1 MSYKELKRKMG
12 IWPAVVP
19 EGDELTEILRLLFTP
34 EEAELLSSDAFSAP
48 FQDYKTA
55 SMIAQVTGK
64 SLEEV
69 QEILKH
75 LEKRKLVFTFI
86 DENQNTYYSLFP
98 AEPAVIGF
106 FIESSDSE
114 TQSKAAPLFETV
126 FREKVSMGE
135 GTQKDLWGRIIPVKE
150 DIVVI
155 NEVLTFETV
164 QDIMKNARSI
174 SVAAC
179 FCKKK
184 NPCHHPIEVC
194 MAFDEG
200 AEFVVSKGIARFIDY
215 EEALEIL
222 KETEETGLIHISTN
236 TGRGSKFVCNCC
248 TCSCFLLKKLIEVEN
263 PRKFVTSNVI
273 PVVNDDIC
281 VLCEK
286 CVDICPFDAYSLQK
300 DHIHFDKNRCVG
312 CGLCSHHCLAHA
324 ITMEPD
330 VVIAQKSL

>member
-1 MSYKELKRKMG
+1 MG

-34 EEAELLSSDAFSAP
+34 EEAEILSSDAFSAP

-55 SMIAQVTGK
+55 PMIAQVTGK
-64 SLEEV
+64 PLEDVER
-69 QEILKH
+69 ILKH

-86 DENQNTYYSLFP
+86 DEKGDTYYSLFP

-106 FIESSDSE
+106 FIESAE
-114 TQSKAAPLFETV
+114 PKTQCKAAPLFETV

-135 GTQKDLWGRIIPVKE
+135 GTQKDLWGRIIPVEE

-164 QDIMKNARSI
+164 QHIMENARSI
-174 SVAAC
+174 SVATC

-222 KETEETGLIHISTN
+222 KETERTGLIHISTN
-236 TGRGSKFVCNCC
+236 TKRGSKFVCNCC

-263 PRKFVTSNVI
+263 PRKFITTDVI
-273 PVVNDDIC
+273 PVINNDIC
-281 VLCEK
+281 ILCEK
-286 CVDICPFDAYSLQK
+286 CVDICIFGAFSFQGNQIY
-300 DHIHFDKNRCVG
+300 FNKNRCVG
-312 CGLCSHHCLAHA
+312 CGLCSHHCPVNA
-324 ITMEPD
+324 ITMESE
-330 VVIAQKSL
+330 VVIAQNFL